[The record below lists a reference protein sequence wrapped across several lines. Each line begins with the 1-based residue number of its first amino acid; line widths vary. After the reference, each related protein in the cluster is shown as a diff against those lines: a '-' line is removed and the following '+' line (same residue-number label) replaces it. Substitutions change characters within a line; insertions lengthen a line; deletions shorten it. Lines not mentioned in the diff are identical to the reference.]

1 MPDTIPTP
9 EELAKEAQRT
19 ISWLEGLLPKQAAA
33 YRRTDRYI
41 LAAGYF
47 AMRAECDYWKAEYE
61 GAVIMHKQA
70 RAERD
75 QALEAVRVLYLTLKR
90 HNQRDGSVSYSEAKD
105 VLAHPAVV
113 AARKMQEEKE
123 R

>member
-1 MPDTIPTP
+1 MPDTMPTP

-47 AMRAECDYWKAEYE
+47 AMRAERDYWKAEYE

-75 QALEAVRVLYLTLKR
+75 QALAAVRVLKGR
-90 HNQRDGSVSYSEAKD
+90 HTRRQVSSWASPTWE
-105 VLAHPAVV
+105 
-113 AARKMQEEKE
+113 QE